1 MGTGYNPGMKFGL
14 LPPYGVRA
22 VTDPDWLD
30 AFARHAEALGFES
43 LYAVEHVVVPSGYA
57 PRYPY
62 GGKSGHMPLPNDC
75 DLPDPLDWLAFA
87 AARTERLRIGTGVLV
102 LPEHNPLVLAKRLAT
117 LDVLSGGRVQ
127 LGVGVGWMREEAEA
141 VGIDFSTRGR
151 RADEMIEAMRALWRE
166 DEPSFKG
173 EFFSFE
179 RARCHPKPAQPGGIP
194 LHVGGHSAAAARRAG
209 RLGDGFHPLGLD
221 GDALET
227 RLAEMRRS
235 ARDAGRDPA
244 AIEIT
249 LSAGLLP
256 QVDAA
261 MVERLRAQ
269 GAQRVIL
276 ASAEPDLDALR
287 DQMSAFAERVG
298 LTAARS

>member
-1 MGTGYNPGMKFGL
+1 MKFGL

-22 VTDPDWLD
+22 VSDPAWLT
-30 AFARHAEALGFES
+30 AFARHAEAVGFES
-43 LYAVEHVVVPSGYA
+43 IYAVEHVVVPSDYA

-62 GGKSGHMPLPNDC
+62 GGKSGHMPLPSDC
-75 DLPDPLDWLAFA
+75 DLPDPLHWLAFA
-87 AARTERLRIGTGVLV
+87 AASTEQLRIGTGVLV

-117 LDVLSGGRVQ
+117 IDALSGGRLQ

-141 VGIDFSTRGR
+141 VGIDFATRGR

-166 DEPSFKG
+166 DEPTFKG

-179 RARCHPKPAQPGGIP
+179 RARCHPKPVQPGGVPI
-194 LHVGGHSAAAARRAG
+194 HVGGHSAAAARRAG
-209 RLGDGFHPLGLD
+209 RLGDGFHPLGLE
-221 GDALET
+221 GDALVA
-227 RLAEMRRS
+227 RLADMRRS
-235 ARDAGRDPA
+235 AEAAGRDA
-244 AIEIT
+244 DAIELT

-256 QVDAA
+256 QVDDAA
-261 MVERLRAQ
+261 VERLRAQ

-287 DQMSAFAERVG
+287 DQMSAFGERAG
-298 LTAARS
+298 LKGSRR